1 MQGAD
6 HRLTRRI
13 GQFREERM
21 NFETLTQD
29 IDGVAVVVKAIGSGP
44 AVLALHGAATLEGYA
59 WARGLADRFRVYLPF
74 HPGFGES
81 GEASHVAGMQDMVV
95 HNLRLVEALGLGRPH
110 LVGHS
115 MGGWM
120 AAEMAAVAGERFARL
135 VLNAPAGLN
144 HPDHPAADMAA
155 ISPEDLP
162 GYLAH
167 NVDIALRYFP
177 GGAECPPLEA
187 FLAAREKEGRA
198 LGNILKVHGMGHPNL
213 GRWLSRI
220 PNETLVVWGD
230 KDRMMPASQ
239 APVWAERIPNAR
251 TLIVEN
257 AGHFAM
263 QEDPRVVTAIGDFLA
278 G

>member
-1 MQGAD
+1 MMD
-6 HRLTRRI
+6 
-13 GQFREERM
+13 
-21 NFETLTQD
+21 FETLVFD
-29 IDGVAVVVKAIGSGP
+29 IDGVRTAVKVIGRGP
-44 AVLALHGAATLEGYA
+44 AVLALHGAATLEGHE

-81 GEASHVAGMQDMVV
+81 DAAPHIAGMQDMIV
-95 HNLRLVEALGLGRPH
+95 HNLRLVAALGLDRPH

-120 AAEMAAVAGERFARL
+120 AAEMAAVAGERFGRL

-144 HPDHPAADMAA
+144 HPDHPATDLAA
-155 ISPEDLP
+155 IGPEALP

-167 NVDIALRYFP
+167 DVDVALRYFP
-177 GGAECPPLEA
+177 GGSHCPPLEE
-187 FLAAREKEGRA
+187 FVAARDKEGKA
-198 LGNILKVHGMGHPNL
+198 LERILMVHGMGHPNL

-230 KDRMMPASQ
+230 KDRLLPASQ
-239 APVWAERIPNAR
+239 IPIWVEKIPNAR
-251 TLIVEN
+251 ALIVPGV
-257 AGHFAM
+257 GHFAM
-263 QEDPRVVTAIGDFLA
+263 QEDPRTVTAIRDFLA